1 MTVSERIEQLKA
13 EALSAVSSS
22 VSTAD
27 LEDVRVRFLGRS
39 AELTE
44 IKKSIGSLLPEERKE
59 VGRSSNLASR
69 EIEAALGSRTK
80 EVAVREREERL
91 EAEAVDITLPGVP
104 FQRGHLH
111 PSQIVIDDVVDFFV
125 GLGYRVAEGPEVET
139 DYYNF
144 TALGIPPGHPA
155 RTMQDTFFVDDGL
168 VLRTQTSPMQIRT
181 MLAQEPPVYVVCPGR
196 TYRRDSDPT
205 HTPMFHQVEGLA
217 VDRGLTL
224 GHLKGTLA
232 AMARYVFGDDVEI
245 RLRPSYFQYTEP
257 SVELDVSCFVCG
269 GTDPGCKVCKGAG
282 WLEMLGAGMVDPG
295 VLEEV
300 GYDPEEYTGYAFGM
314 GPDRMAMVKYDVPDL
329 RLFFE
334 GDLFSLRSQEIDG
347 VYNLGVTEGEV
358 LVGEVLEFGP
368 HPDADRLHVGKVDL
382 GGSEVQIVAG
392 APNPYPGARVPVVLP
407 GSVMADGTKLRKA
420 KLRGLESYGMMMSER
435 ELGISADHD
444 GILLL
449 DEAHLVGR
457 PVADYFPVGETV
469 LDIDVT
475 PNRPDLW
482 GMIGVARELAAIL
495 QTNYRVPEISYETDG
510 EPTGT
515 YGLRVE

>member
-1 MTVSERIEQLKA
+1 MTVSERIEQLKS
-13 EALSAVSSS
+13 EALSAVASGD
-22 VSTAD
+22 STAA

-44 IKKSIGSLLPEERKE
+44 IKKSIGTLSPEERKE

-69 EIEAALGSRTK
+69 EIEAALDSRTE
-80 EVAVREREERL
+80 EVATREREERL
-91 EAEAVDITLPGVP
+91 REEAVDVTLPGVSFP
-104 FQRGHLH
+104 KGHLH
-111 PSQIVIDDVVDFFV
+111 PSLRVIDDVVDFFV
-125 GLGYRVAEGPEVET
+125 GLGYRVAEGPEIET

-205 HTPMFHQVEGLA
+205 HTPMFHQIEGLA

-232 AMARYVFGDDVEI
+232 AMARHVFGENVKI
-245 RLRPSYFQYTEP
+245 RLRPSYFQFTEP
-257 SVELDVSCFVCG
+257 SVELDVSCFICD

-300 GYDPEEYTGYAFGM
+300 GYDPEEFTGYAFGM
-314 GPDRMAMVKYDVPDL
+314 GPDRMAMVKYGIPDL

-334 GDLFSLRSQEIDG
+334 GDLRFLRQ
-347 VYNLGVTEGEV
+347 
-358 LVGEVLEFGP
+358 F
-368 HPDADRLHVGKVDL
+368 
-382 GGSEVQIVAG
+382 
-392 APNPYPGARVPVVLP
+392 
-407 GSVMADGTKLRKA
+407 
-420 KLRGLESYGMMMSER
+420 
-435 ELGISADHD
+435 
-444 GILLL
+444 
-449 DEAHLVGR
+449 
-457 PVADYFPVGETV
+457 
-469 LDIDVT
+469 
-475 PNRPDLW
+475 
-482 GMIGVARELAAIL
+482 
-495 QTNYRVPEISYETDG
+495 
-510 EPTGT
+510 
-515 YGLRVE
+515 